1 MLLLVLYLW
10 LLYMNGT
17 FSSILGILMMIP
29 ISYQIQH
36 LELKQ
41 IRLPSN
47 TNLFFVKIIFIHSYK
62 IIGEYYTVI
71 PLNFL

>member
-1 MLLLVLYLW
+1 
-10 LLYMNGT
+10 
-17 FSSILGILMMIP
+17 MIP